1 MKRMNPREMKRM
13 MQKMG
18 MGMEEL
24 SGVFKVTLHMKGKNL
39 IIPDPQ
45 ITVMKVSGQTIYQV
59 VGEATEES
67 PEELETKI
75 DISDDDAQLVSAQTG
90 SSLEAARKALESTK
104 GDLAQA
110 IMLLSAKG

>member
-1 MKRMNPREMKRM
+1 MNPREMKRT
-13 MQKMG
+13 MQRIG

-24 SGVFKVTLHMKGKNL
+24 PGVFKVTLHMKGKNL
-39 IIPDPQ
+39 VIPDPQ

-59 VGEATEES
+59 VGEAMEES
-67 PEELETKI
+67 PEEAEAKVE
-75 DISDDDAQLVSAQTG
+75 ISDDDAQLVSAQTG

-110 IMLLSAKG
+110 IMLLTAKG